1 MWQSYIPKKI
11 SMKAAIFVASACHK
25 AAHTGKFD
33 YGHDFYSKDA
43 DALDI
48 MLPSTDCKPDYQAM
62 ELLISAIQKLVIK
75 DVVRYA
81 DRKIETAK
89 EYVQQ

>member
-1 MWQSYIPKKI
+1 MLFFTTA
-11 SMKAAIFVASACHK
+11 MEKALQ
-25 AAHTGKFD
+25 GKFS
-33 YGHDFYSKDA
+33 YGKKLRSSQSHAYKM
-43 DALDI
+43 
-48 MLPSTDCKPDYQAM
+48 MLPVKAGKPDYQAM

-89 EYVQQ
+89 EFVQQ